1 VVLGEEVVEKL
12 RTIYESV
19 RDDSDSDE
27 DVDFNKLVGT
37 IAEDDSFQDMMETV
51 VRESLDGEKETL
63 ENLLNRILNDHQ

>member
-19 RDDSDSDE
+19 RDDSDSD
-27 DVDFNKLVGT
+27 KLVGT